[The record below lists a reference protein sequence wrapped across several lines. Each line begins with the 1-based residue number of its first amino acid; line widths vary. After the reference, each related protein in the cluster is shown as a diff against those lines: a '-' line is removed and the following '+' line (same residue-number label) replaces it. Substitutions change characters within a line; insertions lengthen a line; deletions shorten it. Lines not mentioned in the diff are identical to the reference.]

1 MDPPDGKRSGT
12 DGSICK
18 ICWKGPNSHFNSHL
32 TSIVAG
38 KSQGVGWGPLRAI
51 HFTLG
56 SPFCGGERSQR
67 VEHHD
72 KVEKLLL
79 RLKRGRRGQVALL
92 GLVFVLDLVDLTAV
106 GASTAVG
113 REPPRPHSPPDAPQT
128 SHL

>member
-79 RLKRGRRGQVALL
+79 RLKRGRRGQVAVLL
-92 GLVFVLDLVDLTAV
+92 LVVFVELFDLTA
-106 GASTAVG
+106 GCAARAV
-113 REPPRPHSPPDAPQT
+113 RAQPPWPFPTQRAPQQ
-128 SHL
+128 S

>member
-1 MDPPDGKRSGT
+1 MGPPDGKRSGT

-79 RLKRGRRGQVALL
+79 RLKRGRRGAGGALWV
-92 GLVFVLDLVDLTAV
+92 VFFVDLFCLPS
-106 GASTAVG
+106 GGWPNG
-113 REPPRPHSPPDAPQT
+113 RGRAAP
-128 SHL
+128 L